1 MFMTQQTY
9 RPDPKKQG
17 SVFKK
22 CSQLSMR
29 WNPPLNKHHQ
39 ASPLLFLLQLPH
51 HLWQAIDS
59 KAVSLTLLLKE
70 SNMKSRVNSNHN
82 IILTL
87 LLQVVAVHAKAKK
100 LSLWIHKC
108 SE

>member
-1 MFMTQQTY
+1 
-9 RPDPKKQG
+9 
-17 SVFKK
+17 
-22 CSQLSMR
+22 MR

-39 ASPLLFLLQLPH
+39 ASPPPFLLQLPH

-87 LLQVVAVHAKAKK
+87 LLQVVSVHAKAKTFFVDP
-100 LSLWIHKC
+100 LVQ
-108 SE
+108 